1 MFIAILQTFTIKA
14 PRESE
19 RERVKR
25 PKERKKEG
33 QKGLVLLRRNS
44 SFRVKNILTDHNGG

>member
-1 MFIAILQTFTIKA
+1 LFIAILQTFTIKA